1 MEMCETRMLKEGDS
15 LHRKVMAKA
24 ECTKGWAKKVR
35 GDFSVC
41 QLHKT

>member
-15 LHRKVMAKA
+15 LHRKVVAKA
-24 ECTKGWAKKVR
+24 ECTKGKAKKIR
-35 GDFSVC
+35 GDFNTC